1 MNSASS
7 ARNRNTELAAVD
19 DPTTIP
25 PKKKRLTNTHCQRRI
40 LIETTSKSSLCTL
53 IRVLVFTIIF
63 IYLNNMDSVSST
75 GDRDVQPA
83 AVDD

>member
-19 DPTTIP
+19 DPTPIP

-40 LIETTSKSSLCTL
+40 ETTSKSSLCTL
-53 IRVLVFTIIF
+53 IRVHVVTIIF